1 MKLRATVYPN
11 NEVRVALYPEK
22 MPVDYFKEISPC
34 PVPTQDN
41 NESGSNG
48 IDSTS
53 SNATVKTG
61 ARTLDIKSKKDT
73 PTRIPRWALSRRG
86 RNQIL
91 RAGACFEKGLDT
103 ERLLLT
109 GTLPGSTVA
118 AFRVLAQNSTVITKR
133 LTNWITR
140 RVPKCSWIYVW
151 EFQGRGALHLHLVLE
166 CRPEAAAYFKAHFK
180 DEWNKLLRD
189 VSSESKT
196 DLFAKTSHY
205 SHSPRKTQA
214 DVTVCDR
221 EPSRY
226 ISKYLSKKAT
236 NSKGFSRFP
245 PKTWYRISRNL
256 LRRLKTMTVVYEA
269 EGLSYSQS
277 RAVEENTRTYVE
289 QHKISGIRR
298 FDGSIYAW
306 SAYLYCD
313 DPKLSEIYEGFGMR
327 EQQLLSAIAVAR
339 IARATMKQYAASSCF
354 VRAATNA
361 TTLERM
367 ESGLITD
374 TELLAYI
381 DAVVKT
387 LSVRLS
393 KEFCPWNSAHFLKT
407 ADSWYRAKFGYS
419 KLSPKSLEEVN
430 KIHNDGLTSG
440 TSRTRVDKQQLRLN
454 IG

>member
-1 MKLRATVYPN
+1 
-11 NEVRVALYPEK
+11 

-41 NESGSNG
+41 NESGANG

-53 SNATVKTG
+53 SNATVKTC
-61 ARTLDIKSKKDT
+61 ARTLDIKSKEAT
-73 PTRIPRWALSRRG
+73 PLRPRRWALSRNG

-91 RAGACFEKGLDT
+91 RAGACFSRTQET

-109 GTLPGSTVA
+109 GTLPGSTLSA
-118 AFRVLAQNSTVITKR
+118 LRVLAQNSTVITKR
-133 LTNWITR
+133 LTTWVTR
-140 RVPKCSWIYVW
+140 HEKACKWMYVW
-151 EFQGRGALHLHLVLE
+151 EFQKRDALHLHIIVE
-166 CRPEAAAYFKAHFK
+166 CNEEASAYFKAHFK

-205 SHSPRKTQA
+205 SHSPEKTQA

-236 NSKGFSRFP
+236 NSIGFRRFP
-245 PKTWYRISRNL
+245 PKTWYQISRSL
-256 LRRLKTMTVVYEA
+256 LAELRMRTVVYEV

-327 EQQLLSAIAVAR
+327 EQQLLSAIEVAR

-393 KEFCPWNSAHFLKT
+393 KEFCPWASAHFLKT